1 MLFYIKSFGC
11 WKKNR
16 KMKSTF
22 EPKILPL
29 QWHVQMG
36 EPDFSESRIKL
47 KDHVELVHDS
57 IVQPL
62 EG

>member
-1 MLFYIKSFGC
+1 
-11 WKKNR
+11 
-16 KMKSTF
+16 MKSTF

-36 EPDFSESRIKL
+36 EPGFSESRIKL

-57 IVQPL
+57 IVQHL